1 MRLDFQ
7 FFSLYLG
14 VIDDGDKFA
23 NNGAGS
29 LETPRCISGIT
40 LQILIKYC

>member
-1 MRLDFQ
+1 MQLDFQ
-7 FFSLYLG
+7 FFSLYLA

-23 NNGAGS
+23 NNAARS
-29 LETPRCISGIT
+29 LETPCCVSGIT

>member
-1 MRLDFQ
+1 MRLDFR
-7 FFSLYLG
+7 FFSLYLA

-23 NNGAGS
+23 NSGAGS
-29 LETPRCISGIT
+29 LETPCCASGIT